1 MKTKKNK
8 LKSEENV
15 KQNFKKMK
23 IMKKWL
29 TKKIENWRNE
39 KFKNWELKNE

>member
-1 MKTKKNK
+1 MKID
-8 LKSEENV
+8 
-15 KQNFKKMK
+15 KMK